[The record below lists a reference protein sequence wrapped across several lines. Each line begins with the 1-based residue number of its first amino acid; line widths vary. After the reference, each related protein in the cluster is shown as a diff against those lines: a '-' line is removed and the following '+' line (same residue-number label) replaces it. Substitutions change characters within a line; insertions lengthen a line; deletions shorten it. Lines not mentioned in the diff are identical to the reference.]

1 MSRVH
6 VLKASVFDKKGR
18 LIASATN
25 QYKKSHPIQAHFAK
39 LAGLPERQYL
49 HAEIAAL
56 LRCKTKQP
64 YSIHVE
70 RYKRNG
76 SPALAAPCPVCLQA
90 IKAWKVQ
97 QITYT
102 EDQDES

>member
-1 MSRVH
+1 MSRRH
-6 VLKASVFDKKGR
+6 SLKATVRDKRGNV
-18 LIASATN
+18 IAVAYNNYRKT
-25 QYKKSHPIQAHFAK
+25 HPLQSHFAK

>member
-18 LIASATN
+18 ILSEAYN

-39 LAGLPERQYL
+39 IAGEPERQYL

-56 LRCKTKQP
+56 LRCKDKNP

-70 RYKRNG
+70 RYKRDG
-76 SPALAAPCPVCLQA
+76 SPALAAPCKVCMSA
-90 IKAWKVQ
+90 IKAWKIQKV
-97 QITYT
+97 TFT
-102 EDQDES
+102 VG